1 MQEDQPPAEPG
12 STGDMSRE
20 SHGFSVVAPASAAGQ
35 RLDSLVAGM
44 FPDYSRSRLQQWIT
58 SGFLT
63 VNGETR
69 RSKDKLI
76 GGEQLKLALPEDQ
89 LDDLAS
95 NGPID
100 DAVNIRAEAVP
111 LDIIH
116 SDPHFYVI
124 NKPAGLV
131 MHPAPGNRSGTLMN
145 GLLHFDP
152 ALRGIPR
159 AGIVHRL
166 DKDTSGVCVVA
177 RTLKAHLS
185 FVQQLQSRKM
195 GRQYLAI
202 VGGQPQDE
210 GEVEEPI
217 ARHPVDRK
225 RMAVRPAGKHA
236 LTYYSVE
243 SRFEG
248 GAVLSVVLATGR
260 THQIRVHMNHIGHP
274 LLGDH
279 VYKKKGPLIK
289 INAWLQ
295 SDMPQWN
302 RQALHARHL
311 QLLHPESGEL
321 CSFEQAPPDDMQQ
334 LIDNLPPLNTG
345 EYE

>member
-1 MQEDQPPAEPG
+1 MQEDQPPIEPG
-12 STGDMSRE
+12 TTGDMRRE
-20 SHGFSVVAPASAAGQ
+20 SHGFSVVAPASAAGH
-35 RLDSLVAGM
+35 RLDSLVAEL
-44 FPDYSRSRLQQWIT
+44 FPDYSRSRLQQWIA

-76 GGEQLKLALPEDQ
+76 GGERLELALPAGQ

-100 DAVNIRAEAVP
+100 DAANIRAEAVP

-166 DKDTSGVCVVA
+166 DKDTSGICVVA

-185 FVQQLQSRKM
+185 FVQQLQSREM

-225 RMAVRPAGKHA
+225 RMAVRPSGKHA
-236 LTYYSVE
+236 LTYYSVD

-260 THQIRVHMNHIGHP
+260 THQIRVHMTHIGYP

-295 SDMPQWN
+295 SHMPHWN
-302 RQALHARHL
+302 RQALHAKRL
-311 QLLHPESGEL
+311 ELLHPETNEL

-334 LIDNLPPLNTG
+334 LIENLPPLNTG

>member
-1 MQEDQPPAEPG
+1 MHNNQPPNDAG
-12 STGDMSRE
+12 STGDMSRQ
-20 SHGFSVVAPASAAGQ
+20 SHGFSVLAPATAAGQ
-35 RLDSLVAGM
+35 RLDSVVAAM
-44 FPDYSRSRLQQWIT
+44 FPDYSRSRLQQWIA

-76 GGEQLKLALPEDQ
+76 GGEQLKLALPDDQ

-95 NGPID
+95 NGPIE
-100 DAVNIRAEAVP
+100 DAANIRAEAVA
-111 LDIIH
+111 LDIVH

-177 RTLKAHLS
+177 RSLKAHLS
-185 FVQQLQSRKM
+185 FVQQLQSRRM
-195 GRQYLAI
+195 GRQYLA
-202 VGGQPQDE
+202 VVAGQPQDD
-210 GEVEEPI
+210 GEVDAPI

-225 RMAVRPAGKHA
+225 RMAVRSAGKPA
-236 LTYYSVE
+236 LTHYSVE
-243 SRFEG
+243 SRFDG
-248 GAVLSVVLATGR
+248 GAVLSVDLATGR
-260 THQIRVHMNHIGHP
+260 THQIRVHMTHIGHP
-274 LLGDH
+274 LLGDP
-279 VYKKKGPLIK
+279 VYKQKAPLIR

-311 QLLHPESGEL
+311 QLVHPESGQS
-321 CSFEQAPPDDMQQ
+321 CSFEQLPPDDMQQ